1 MTKTQIAAILE
12 VAENGER
19 FAPHNLNIS
28 ARTVRSLAVRGW
40 VSIENGAA
48 IVTAAGW
55 AALEAA

>member
-19 FAPHNLNIS
+19 FAAHNLNIS

-40 VSIENGAA
+40 VSIENGSAV
-48 IVTAAGW
+48 VTAAGW
-55 AALEAA
+55 AALDAA